1 MSTFEQLGTEIGQL
15 VAKKNQAYGDAAAKT
30 ARILAILYP
39 NGIPVEKYSDALLVV
54 RVLDKFS
61 RIADG
66 DKKAFEENPWRD
78 VAGYGLLGTM
88 KELKG
93 DAQIEN
99 H

>member
-1 MSTFEQLGTEIGQL
+1 MPTFEQLGTEIGQL

-30 ARILAILYP
+30 AGILEHLYP
-39 NGIPVEKYSDALLVV
+39 NGIPVEKYPDALLII
-54 RVLDKFS
+54 RALDKFC

-88 KELKG
+88 KDQKMEG
-93 DAQIEN
+93 QQ
-99 H
+99 